1 MYAFIEYRNNH
12 VKKTENLWQYS
23 SDERDHDIAD
33 SEPFNIKSRLA
44 NNTGNNGIANVKVA
58 KPSKYLS
65 NSWKTLEMSLINFEI
80 SIDLTCSAIFV
91 ICIADGETTFAIV
104 DTKLY
109 GSEGSL

>member
-1 MYAFIEYRNNH
+1 M
-12 VKKTENLWQYS
+12 
-23 SDERDHDIAD
+23 AD
-33 SEPFNIKSRLA
+33 SKSVKIKSRLT
-44 NNTGNNGIANVKVA
+44 NNAGNNSIANVKVA

-65 NSWKTLEMSLINFEI
+65 NSWKTLEMPLINYEI

>member
-1 MYAFIEYRNNH
+1 MHSLNTVIIMY
-12 VKKTENLWQYS
+12 KKTLWQYS
-23 SDERDHDIAD
+23 SDERDHDMAD
-33 SEPFNIKSRLA
+33 SKPFNIKSRLA
-44 NNTGNNGIANVKVA
+44 YNAGKNGIANVKVA

-65 NSWKTLEMSLINFEI
+65 NSWKTLEMPLINYEI